1 MLGRPG
7 DRGARVQELAAEGHR
22 HVQGHAATR
31 FLGTVEAA
39 ARVQILKIADVVLI
53 IVQVC

>member
-7 DRGARVQELAAEGHR
+7 DRGARVQELAAVGHR

-31 FLGTVEAA
+31 FLGTVEAV
-39 ARVQILKIADVVLI
+39 ARVQILKIEVVALT

>member
-1 MLGRPG
+1 VLGRPG
-7 DRGARVQELAAEGHR
+7 DRGAPVQELAAEGHR
-22 HVQGHAATR
+22 HVQGHVATR

-39 ARVQILKIADVVLI
+39 ARVQILKIADVVLT